1 MEYMNESFLNRN
13 ELNELDRRAIE
24 EFGIPGIILM
34 ENAGR
39 GVVDYLLSCKI
50 QGNIV
55 ICCGK
60 GNNAGDGFVV
70 ARHLDNLG
78 LSPLILLFADPNDL
92 KGDAKINYDIVIKSL
107 LPITIVRE
115 QNFSKIIADLIAK
128 SDWIID
134 AIFGTGLNG
143 VVKSPY
149 DVIIQAINSSHA
161 EIIAVDIPSGLDCD
175 TGKPLG
181 IAVKAKSTITFVC
194 NKKGFSNSEAK
205 KYIGQVHIVDISIPK
220 VLLNEYK

>member
-1 MEYMNESFLNRN
+1 MKEIVLNR
-13 ELNELDRRAIE
+13 EEMRELDRLAIQ

-50 QGNIV
+50 QGNII

-60 GNNAGDGFVV
+60 GNNAGDGFVI

-115 QNFSKIIADLIAK
+115 QNFSKIITDLISK

-143 VVKSPY
+143 IVKPPY
-149 DVIIQAINSSHA
+149 DAVIQVINSSDA

-194 NKKGFSNSEAK
+194 NKKGFSNLEAK
-205 KYIGQVHIVDISIPK
+205 NYIGQVHIVDIGIPQ
-220 VLLNEYK
+220 VLLNKYK

>member
-1 MEYMNESFLNRN
+1 M
-13 ELNELDRRAIE
+13 
-24 EFGIPGIILM
+24 
-34 ENAGR
+34 
-39 GVVDYLLSCKI
+39 
-50 QGNIV
+50 
-55 ICCGK
+55 
-60 GNNAGDGFVV
+60 
-70 ARHLDNLG
+70 
-78 LSPLILLFADPNDL
+78 
-92 KGDAKINYDIVIKSL
+92 
-107 LPITIVRE
+107 RE

-143 VVKSPY
+143 LVKSPY
-149 DVIIQAINSSHA
+149 DAVIKAINSSHA

-194 NKKGFSNSEAK
+194 NKKGFSNLEAK
-205 KYIGQVHIVDISIPK
+205 NYIGQVHIVDIGIPK